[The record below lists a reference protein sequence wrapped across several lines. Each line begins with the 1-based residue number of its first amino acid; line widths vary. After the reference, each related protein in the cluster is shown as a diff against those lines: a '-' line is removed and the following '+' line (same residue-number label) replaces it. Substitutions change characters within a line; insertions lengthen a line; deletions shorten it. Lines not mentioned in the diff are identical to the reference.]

1 MRRLMV
7 ALGPSLFRLLVVL
20 LCVTQPLLAWADT
33 GHGEDEI
40 TLFSILYLGGFVL
53 ATVIAA
59 IVIIW
64 LQRRERNPSTGLPR
78 PIRRRRAKGPL
89 LKRR

>member
-1 MRRLMV
+1 MF
-7 ALGPSLFRLLVVL
+7 ALGPPLFRLLPVVPW
-20 LCVTQPLLAWADT
+20 TRPLLAWADT

-40 TLFSILYLGGFVL
+40 TLFNILYLGGFVL

-78 PIRRRRAKGPL
+78 PIRRRRVKGPL